1 MSHERIIAQI
11 EALPA
16 NPSEVDQI
24 AAVLIEDVLQGNS
37 EALPLLLRLKSW
49 ERLYETVAKE
59 IKGIAAKELAARGA
73 DKEMHGYR
81 MALTS
86 SVTYDYSKN
95 DRWCILKSN
104 ENAYAE
110 QRKALEAELKRFAD
124 LGEVAETA
132 TGEVHAA
139 AAVKSS
145 KQGVSFTPLDRP
157 IV

>member
-24 AAVLIEDVLQGNS
+24 AAVLIDNVLEGNS

-49 ERLYETVAKE
+49 GRLQKAVAE
-59 IKGIAAKELAARGA
+59 AIAPIAAKELAARGK
-73 DKEMHGYR
+73 DNQMLGYR
-81 MALTS
+81 MSVTS
-86 SVTYDYSKN
+86 TTTYDYSGSPEWQRHKTEEIEAAE
-95 DRWCILKSN
+95 RRKSV
-104 ENAYAE
+104 EY
-110 QRKALEAELKRFAD
+110 ELKRFAD

-139 AAVKSS
+139 AVKSS

-157 IV
+157 SDH